1 MGKRLALLAGL
12 AVLVTAVVVPMLA
25 LAANKPVS
33 AKLTGKAETPKGD
46 ANGSGFAVIQLDKQK
61 GKACWTFSKIKNI
74 GTPMAAHIH
83 KGKKGVAGP
92 VVIPL
97 GGAFKM
103 TGCIAASK
111 HEIGEILEYPD
122 RYYVN
127 IHNSA
132 FPNGAIRGQLVFGTK
147 G

>member
-1 MGKRLALLAGL
+1 MRKRLLLVGVL
-12 AVLVTAVVVPMLA
+12 AIAIVVPMVA

-46 ANGSGFAVIQLDKQK
+46 PNGSGFVVVQLDKSK
-61 GKACWTFSKIKNI
+61 GKVCWTFSKIKNI

-97 GGAFKM
+97 GAAYKAK
-103 TGCIAASK
+103 GCITAKK
-111 HEIGEILEYPD
+111 HDIGEILEYPD

-132 FPNGAIRGQLVFGTK
+132 FPNGAIRGQLALGTK